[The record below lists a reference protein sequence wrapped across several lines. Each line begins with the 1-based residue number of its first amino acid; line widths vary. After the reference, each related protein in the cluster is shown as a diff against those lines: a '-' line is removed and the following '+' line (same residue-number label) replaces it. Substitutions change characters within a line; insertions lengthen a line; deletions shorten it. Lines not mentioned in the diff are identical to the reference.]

1 MKKKFKKQIFYSF
14 LYERKYIV
22 WVFLT
27 CFLSA
32 LLFFGYCVMHESNQ
46 KSILNDMIATY
57 GSYSYNISGIE
68 NSDLHFVT
76 NDTNTKSYTISQE
89 QNVTFDDK
97 TFHYII
103 ASKNFFEYANY
114 RIVDG
119 KYPTNENEILAPKWY
134 LFQLGLHPDNMIG
147 SKITLKNPD
156 TNELETK
163 IVSGLVVNY
172 ESSITADNNNAFFI
186 FSDNYVKYKNTTNHI
201 YVVANNLKNLDSY
214 VYHLATASNKLDK
227 NVYDYE
233 LNEVLLETL
242 GYTQAGRLEHR
253 KNFGIYLCIMA
264 LIIAFISIILVNT
277 LTVCLLKWKPSL
289 QVYKIIGANMMNIKL
304 HIIVLFLITIIAG
317 ILFGYFLGTIFFYFA
332 VTHIFHVKFELSI
345 IWLFAESICEIL
357 ILLMLLT
364 YKLNSYESSSSEQ
377 ILTGYST
384 DHQGTMHTLFGK
396 KLFGM
401 TKLSFRNFKLYGRK
415 KLINILSISLCI
427 LLLLAISIQFK
438 EQTKT
443 TDNNNSYKY
452 LVKFEDYYNV
462 CLKASPDEVDSLR
475 KISNKVRDLCVKNK
489 ITQYYCNG
497 TTLDWK
503 LPKSKL
509 GEDYKKDFE
518 TTASGIT
525 LLHNSQKDIDID
537 LVLMGYSQPM
547 IAELMQSSDSN
558 HTILENGNGIFLSRK
573 TNLDGNGGQSILS
586 MIGQNYKIST
596 LQMDSSKQDWED
608 LSINITDETD
618 HLLVYP
624 SDTSNSLC
632 LIIDIDQYNHY
643 FNNDFVS
650 SFYLKDIDPAVMDE
664 MQAILSDNTYVQF
677 INLDDQTT
685 LLQQGKLRRLIL
697 MIVILCSCCLF
708 SLMNIQIQ
716 NIFEFDYRKQELY
729 LLKLIGISKPKH
741 FILIALESSYTYFIG
756 LFAGLGLS
764 KILKVFLY
772 HMGILKDSQLGWIF
786 VLTSSITIL
795 IFMLCSILLTCRKY
809 GKYTNEAVALSN

>member
-172 ESSITADNNNAFFI
+172 KSSITADNNNAFFI

-332 VTHIFHVKFELSI
+332 VTHIFHMKFELSI

-509 GEDYKKDFE
+509 GEDFKKDLE

-547 IAELMQSSDSN
+547 IAELMQS
-558 HTILENGNGIFLSRK
+558 
-573 TNLDGNGGQSILS
+573 
-586 MIGQNYKIST
+586 
-596 LQMDSSKQDWED
+596 
-608 LSINITDETD
+608 
-618 HLLVYP
+618 
-624 SDTSNSLC
+624 
-632 LIIDIDQYNHY
+632 
-643 FNNDFVS
+643 
-650 SFYLKDIDPAVMDE
+650 
-664 MQAILSDNTYVQF
+664 
-677 INLDDQTT
+677 
-685 LLQQGKLRRLIL
+685 
-697 MIVILCSCCLF
+697 
-708 SLMNIQIQ
+708 
-716 NIFEFDYRKQELY
+716 
-729 LLKLIGISKPKH
+729 
-741 FILIALESSYTYFIG
+741 
-756 LFAGLGLS
+756 
-764 KILKVFLY
+764 
-772 HMGILKDSQLGWIF
+772 
-786 VLTSSITIL
+786 
-795 IFMLCSILLTCRKY
+795 
-809 GKYTNEAVALSN
+809 

>member
-332 VTHIFHVKFELSI
+332 VTHIFHMKFELSI

-509 GEDYKKDFE
+509 GEDYKKDLE

-547 IAELMQSSDSN
+547 IAELMQD
-558 HTILENGNGIFLSRK
+558 RK
-573 TNLDGNGGQSILS
+573 S
-586 MIGQNYKIST
+586 
-596 LQMDSSKQDWED
+596 
-608 LSINITDETD
+608 
-618 HLLVYP
+618 V
-624 SDTSNSLC
+624 
-632 LIIDIDQYNHY
+632 
-643 FNNDFVS
+643 V
-650 SFYLKDIDPAVMDE
+650 
-664 MQAILSDNTYVQF
+664 
-677 INLDDQTT
+677 
-685 LLQQGKLRRLIL
+685 
-697 MIVILCSCCLF
+697 
-708 SLMNIQIQ
+708 
-716 NIFEFDYRKQELY
+716 
-729 LLKLIGISKPKH
+729 
-741 FILIALESSYTYFIG
+741 
-756 LFAGLGLS
+756 
-764 KILKVFLY
+764 
-772 HMGILKDSQLGWIF
+772 
-786 VLTSSITIL
+786 
-795 IFMLCSILLTCRKY
+795 
-809 GKYTNEAVALSN
+809 

>member
-1 MKKKFKKQIFYSF
+1 MRKKFKKQIFYSF

-172 ESSITADNNNAFFI
+172 KSSITADNNNAFFI

-332 VTHIFHVKFELSI
+332 VTHIFHMKFELSI

-384 DHQGTMHTLFGK
+384 DHQGTMHTLFSK

-475 KISNKVRDLCVKNK
+475 KISNKVLILAVK
-489 ITQYYCNG
+489 I
-497 TTLDWK
+497 
-503 LPKSKL
+503 
-509 GEDYKKDFE
+509 
-518 TTASGIT
+518 
-525 LLHNSQKDIDID
+525 
-537 LVLMGYSQPM
+537 
-547 IAELMQSSDSN
+547 
-558 HTILENGNGIFLSRK
+558 
-573 TNLDGNGGQSILS
+573 
-586 MIGQNYKIST
+586 
-596 LQMDSSKQDWED
+596 
-608 LSINITDETD
+608 
-618 HLLVYP
+618 
-624 SDTSNSLC
+624 
-632 LIIDIDQYNHY
+632 
-643 FNNDFVS
+643 
-650 SFYLKDIDPAVMDE
+650 
-664 MQAILSDNTYVQF
+664 
-677 INLDDQTT
+677 
-685 LLQQGKLRRLIL
+685 KLRRNNVMEQLSIGSFPKASL
-697 MIVILCSCCLF
+697 ERITKKIWKRQLLASLCC
-708 SLMNIQIQ
+708 IIPK
-716 NIFEFDYRKQELY
+716 R
-729 LLKLIGISKPKH
+729 IS
-741 FILIALESSYTYFIG
+741 ILIWF
-756 LFAGLGLS
+756 
-764 KILKVFLY
+764 
-772 HMGILKDSQLGWIF
+772 
-786 VLTSSITIL
+786 
-795 IFMLCSILLTCRKY
+795 
-809 GKYTNEAVALSN
+809 

>member
-103 ASKNFFEYANY
+103 TSKNFFEYANY

-253 KNFGIYLCIMA
+253 KNFGIYFCINA

-332 VTHIFHVKFELSI
+332 VTHIFHMKFELSI
-345 IWLFAESICEIL
+345 IWRFADCICEIH
-357 ILLMLLT
+357 ILLMVLY
-364 YKLNSYESSSSEQ
+364 YKLNSYEPSSS
-377 ILTGYST
+377 
-384 DHQGTMHTLFGK
+384 
-396 KLFGM
+396 
-401 TKLSFRNFKLYGRK
+401 
-415 KLINILSISLCI
+415 
-427 LLLLAISIQFK
+427 
-438 EQTKT
+438 
-443 TDNNNSYKY
+443 
-452 LVKFEDYYNV
+452 
-462 CLKASPDEVDSLR
+462 
-475 KISNKVRDLCVKNK
+475 
-489 ITQYYCNG
+489 
-497 TTLDWK
+497 
-503 LPKSKL
+503 
-509 GEDYKKDFE
+509 
-518 TTASGIT
+518 
-525 LLHNSQKDIDID
+525 
-537 LVLMGYSQPM
+537 
-547 IAELMQSSDSN
+547 
-558 HTILENGNGIFLSRK
+558 
-573 TNLDGNGGQSILS
+573 
-586 MIGQNYKIST
+586 
-596 LQMDSSKQDWED
+596 
-608 LSINITDETD
+608 
-618 HLLVYP
+618 
-624 SDTSNSLC
+624 
-632 LIIDIDQYNHY
+632 
-643 FNNDFVS
+643 
-650 SFYLKDIDPAVMDE
+650 
-664 MQAILSDNTYVQF
+664 
-677 INLDDQTT
+677 
-685 LLQQGKLRRLIL
+685 
-697 MIVILCSCCLF
+697 
-708 SLMNIQIQ
+708 
-716 NIFEFDYRKQELY
+716 
-729 LLKLIGISKPKH
+729 
-741 FILIALESSYTYFIG
+741 
-756 LFAGLGLS
+756 
-764 KILKVFLY
+764 
-772 HMGILKDSQLGWIF
+772 
-786 VLTSSITIL
+786 
-795 IFMLCSILLTCRKY
+795 
-809 GKYTNEAVALSN
+809 

>member
-172 ESSITADNNNAFFI
+172 KSSITADNNNAFFI

-332 VTHIFHVKFELSI
+332 VTHIFHMKFELSI

-509 GEDYKKDFE
+509 GEDFKKDLE

-558 HTILENGNGIFLSRK
+558 HTILENGNGIFL
-573 TNLDGNGGQSILS
+573 L
-586 MIGQNYKIST
+586 Y
-596 LQMDSSKQDWED
+596 
-608 LSINITDETD
+608 
-618 HLLVYP
+618 
-624 SDTSNSLC
+624 
-632 LIIDIDQYNHY
+632 
-643 FNNDFVS
+643 
-650 SFYLKDIDPAVMDE
+650 
-664 MQAILSDNTYVQF
+664 DN
-677 INLDDQTT
+677 
-685 LLQQGKLRRLIL
+685 
-697 MIVILCSCCLF
+697 
-708 SLMNIQIQ
+708 
-716 NIFEFDYRKQELY
+716 
-729 LLKLIGISKPKH
+729 
-741 FILIALESSYTYFIG
+741 
-756 LFAGLGLS
+756 
-764 KILKVFLY
+764 
-772 HMGILKDSQLGWIF
+772 
-786 VLTSSITIL
+786 
-795 IFMLCSILLTCRKY
+795 
-809 GKYTNEAVALSN
+809 

>member
-97 TFHYII
+97 TFHYIT

-332 VTHIFHVKFELSI
+332 VTHIFHMKFELSI

-509 GEDYKKDFE
+509 GEDFKKDLE

-608 LSINITDETD
+608 LSINITAETD

-650 SFYLKDIDPAVMDE
+650 SFYLKDIDPAIMDE
-664 MQAILSDNTYVQF
+664 MQAILSDNT
-677 INLDDQTT
+677 
-685 LLQQGKLRRLIL
+685 LIW
-697 MIVILCSCCLF
+697 MIRQHS
-708 SLMNIQIQ
+708 
-716 NIFEFDYRKQELY
+716 Y
-729 LLKLIGISKPKH
+729 SK
-741 FILIALESSYTYFIG
+741 G
-756 LFAGLGLS
+756 N
-764 KILKVFLY
+764 
-772 HMGILKDSQLGWIF
+772 
-786 VLTSSITIL
+786 
-795 IFMLCSILLTCRKY
+795 C
-809 GKYTNEAVALSN
+809 AV